1 LNGKI
6 SFIGLGIMGK
16 PMAMN
21 LLRAG
26 YRLIG
31 YDINRE
37 AVKDIVLMGA
47 EEGRSIADTAARS
60 DVVITMLPADREI
73 IDVYTSEN
81 GILDSMGDNSI
92 CIDMTS
98 ARGETII
105 EVERVAR
112 NKGKKIRFIDAPVS
126 GGVQAAKDGTLT
138 IMAGGDM
145 DVLDECRQILG
156 VMGKRIYHTGP
167 LGSGKSVKMIN
178 QLLNAGN
185 TYIVSETLC
194 LAKSMG
200 LDMNI
205 LYGVITESSGDSWVF
220 RNNVPKFIL
229 PGEYDT
235 GFRLELMKKDLG
247 LSIEQAYKE
256 NISLP
261 VMNLIYQVYL
271 GMSNLGYDKKNYSI
285 ISKWVEMQNKAPE
298 N

>member
-1 LNGKI
+1 
-6 SFIGLGIMGK
+6 M
-16 PMAMN
+16 
-21 LLRAG
+21 
-26 YRLIG
+26 
-31 YDINRE
+31 
-37 AVKDIVLMGA
+37 
-47 EEGRSIADTAARS
+47 
-60 DVVITMLPADREI
+60 
-73 IDVYTSEN
+73 
-81 GILDSMGDNSI
+81 
-92 CIDMTS
+92 
-98 ARGETII
+98 
-105 EVERVAR
+105 
-112 NKGKKIRFIDAPVS
+112 
-126 GGVQAAKDGTLT
+126 
-138 IMAGGDM
+138 
-145 DVLDECRQILG
+145 
-156 VMGKRIYHTGP
+156 
-167 LGSGKSVKMIN
+167 
-178 QLLNAGN
+178 
-185 TYIVSETLC
+185 SETLC

-271 GMSNLGYDKKNYSI
+271 GMGNLGYDKKNYSI